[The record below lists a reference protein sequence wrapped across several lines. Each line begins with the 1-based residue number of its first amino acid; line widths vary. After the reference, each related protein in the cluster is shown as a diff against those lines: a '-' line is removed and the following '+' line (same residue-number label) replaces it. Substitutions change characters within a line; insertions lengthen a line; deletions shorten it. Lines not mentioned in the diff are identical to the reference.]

1 MLRIK
6 PCFMSGHSIWYLEN
20 INVSDIFAE
29 EKLNG
34 NAQGATQKKFEKGE
48 VIYQANQS
56 ANQIYLIR
64 SGKVKIM
71 SSAETGK
78 EIVKAI
84 LNNGEVFGEKSIIGE
99 QNYNDVA
106 VAIEDTELSILSSNQ
121 VKSLMKEHSALSLFF
136 MKLMGSKVLEMEQRL
151 ESLIFKDSKT
161 RILEFLIQLIEKKGQ
176 RIGYE
181 WVVRNFITHQEI
193 ANLTATSRQSVT
205 TLLNDLRNDGILTF
219 DRKRLLIRDID
230 RLKSLV

>member
-1 MLRIK
+1 
-6 PCFMSGHSIWYLEN
+6 MSGHSIWYLEN
-20 INVSDIFAE
+20 INASDIFSDK
-29 EKLNG
+29 KLDG
-34 NAQGATQKKFEKGE
+34 PDKGARQKKFDKGE
-48 VIYQANQS
+48 VIYHADQS

-64 SGKVKIM
+64 SGKVKIL
-71 SSAETGK
+71 SPADSGK

-84 LNNGEVFGEKSIIGE
+84 LNVGEVFGEKSIIGE

-106 VAIEDTELSILSSNQ
+106 VAIEDTELSILSSTQ
-121 VKSLMKEHSALSLFF
+121 VKSMMKEHSALSLFF

-161 RILEFLIQLIEKKGQ
+161 RILEYLIQMIEKKGQ

-205 TLLNDLRNDGILTF
+205 TLLNELRNEGILTF

-230 RLKSLV
+230 RLKQMA

>member
-1 MLRIK
+1 MLVYK
-6 PCFMSGHSIWYLEN
+6 FVHMSGHSIWYLEN
-20 INVSDIFAE
+20 INVSDIFSDK
-29 EKLNG
+29 KLDGPN
-34 NAQGATQKKFEKGE
+34 QGAKQKKYDKGE
-48 VIYQANQS
+48 VIYQADQS

-64 SGKVKIM
+64 SGKVKIL
-71 SSAETGK
+71 SAADSGK

-84 LNNGEVFGEKSIIGE
+84 LNVGEVFGEKSIIGE

-106 VAIEDTELSILSSNQ
+106 IAIEDTELSILSSTQ
-121 VKSLMKEHSALSLFF
+121 VKSMMKEHSALSLFF

-161 RILEFLIQLIEKKGQ
+161 RILEYLIQMIEKKGQ

-205 TLLNDLRNDGILTF
+205 TLLNELRNDGILTF
-219 DRKRLLIRDID
+219 DRKRLLIRDFD
-230 RLKSLV
+230 RLKQLA

>member
-1 MLRIK
+1 
-6 PCFMSGHSIWYLEN
+6 MSGHSIWYLEN

>member
-1 MLRIK
+1 
-6 PCFMSGHSIWYLEN
+6 MSGHSIWYLEN

-34 NAQGATQKKFEKGE
+34 NSQGATQKKFEKGE

-84 LNNGEVFGEKSIIGE
+84 LNSGEVFGEKSIIGE

-106 VAIEDTELSILSSNQ
+106 IAIEDTELSILSSTQ

-219 DRKRLLIRDID
+219 DRKRLLIRDIE
-230 RLKSLV
+230 RLKALV

>member
-1 MLRIK
+1 
-6 PCFMSGHSIWYLEN
+6 MSGHSIWYLEN

-78 EIVKAI
+78 EIVKVI

>member
-1 MLRIK
+1 
-6 PCFMSGHSIWYLEN
+6 MSGHSIWYLEN

-34 NAQGATQKKFEKGE
+34 NSKGATQKKFEKGE

-84 LNNGEVFGEKSIIGE
+84 LNSGEVFGEKSIIGE

-106 VAIEDTELSILSSNQ
+106 IAIEDTELSILSSTQ

-219 DRKRLLIRDID
+219 DRKRLLIRDIE
-230 RLKSLV
+230 RLKALV